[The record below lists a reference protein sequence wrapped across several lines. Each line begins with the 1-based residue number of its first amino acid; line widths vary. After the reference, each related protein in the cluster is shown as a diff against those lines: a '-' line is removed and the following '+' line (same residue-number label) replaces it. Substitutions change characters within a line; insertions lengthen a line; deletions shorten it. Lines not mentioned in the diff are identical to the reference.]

1 VLPGWVATAAGD
13 YGNIKRIRSVLSRHG
28 VYTVCEGARC
38 PNVFSCWGEG
48 TATFMI
54 LGEVC
59 TRSCRFCSVRTGNPR
74 GFIDAGE
81 VERLARAVAELGLR
95 YVVIT
100 SVARDDLPD
109 GGASVFAAAV
119 RRLKKSGAL
128 VEVLVPD
135 FRGDEVAVASV
146 VYASPDVFAHNV
158 ETVRRLTP
166 YVRDPRASYERS
178 LAVLKKAKDLGMS
191 LTKSGIMLGLGESF
205 EEVVETLD
213 HLRRA
218 DVDIVTIGQYLR
230 PGGSPR
236 HLKPARYVTPEE
248 FERLAEV
255 ARSMGFKAVAAGPL
269 VRSSYR
275 SYYLYKEAL
284 KNIVYIS

>member
-1 VLPGWVATAAGD
+1 MLPSWVATTAGN
-13 YGNIKRIRSVLSRHG
+13 YENIRRVRSVLSRNG

-38 PNVFSCWGEG
+38 PNIFTCWGEG

-54 LGEVC
+54 LGDVC
-59 TRSCRFCSVRTGNPR
+59 TRACRFCSVRSGDPR
-74 GFIDAGE
+74 GFVDVAE
-81 VERLARAVAELGLR
+81 VERLAKAVAELGLR

-119 RRLKKSGAL
+119 RRLRRVGVL

-135 FRGDEVAVASV
+135 FKGDERAVAEV
-146 VYASPDVFAHNV
+146 VASSPEVFAHNV
-158 ETVRRLTP
+158 ETVKRLTP
-166 YVRDPRASYERS
+166 YVRDRKASYERS
-178 LAVLKKAKDLGMS
+178 LTVLKMAKDLGAP
-191 LTKSGIMLGLGESF
+191 LTKSGIMLGLGESL

-213 HLRRA
+213 DLRRA
-218 DVDIVTIGQYLR
+218 EVDIVTLGQYLR

-236 HLKPARYVTPEE
+236 YLKPTRYVPPED

-255 ARSMGFKAVAAGPL
+255 ARSMGFKAVASGPL

-275 SYYLYKEAL
+275 AYELYKEAL

>member
-1 VLPGWVATAAGD
+1 MFAVYYRPDLRPLAEEFKSR
-13 YGNIKRIRSVLSRHG
+13 YGAVDLTCGGELSH
-28 VYTVCEGARC
+28 
-38 PNVFSCWGEG
+38 VF
-48 TATFMI
+48 I
-54 LGEVC
+54 LGGDGTLLEAL
-59 TRSCRFCSVRTGNPR
+59 RRFPC
-74 GFIDAGE
+74 
-81 VERLARAVAELGLR
+81 
-95 YVVIT
+95 
-100 SVARDDLPD
+100 
-109 GGASVFAAAV
+109 
-119 RRLKKSGAL
+119 
-128 VEVLVPD
+128 VLVPD
-135 FRGDEVAVASV
+135 FRGDEAAVASV

-178 LAVLKKAKDLGMS
+178 LAVLKMAKDLGAA